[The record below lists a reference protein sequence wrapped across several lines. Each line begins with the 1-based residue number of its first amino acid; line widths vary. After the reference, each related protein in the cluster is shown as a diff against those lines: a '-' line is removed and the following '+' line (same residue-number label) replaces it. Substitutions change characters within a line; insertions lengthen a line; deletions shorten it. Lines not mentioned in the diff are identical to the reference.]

1 MTACDIRHSSL
12 LHAAK
17 IGRGVAS
24 DDKFLREGREE
35 DYCITPRSLPTSIAT
50 FQPSTSP
57 FSSSSSSFPFSCA
70 RARFLVI
77 LFLPLVFRASS
88 SPRRYVTS
96 YRYLIKGCPIIFFYN
111 ARKTCGSSVP
121 SSLTPASGVGKGSHA
136 VRRAT
141 SIRARLFSLSLSLSL
156 LFFPP
161 RDYVKQAVLD
171 AGQDVDCSSSLG
183 IVSSLGRKEV
193 TARYLSL
200 SPFLTLSLS
209 LALSHTRVSLVPYV
223 GVERALTRR
232 V

>member
-1 MTACDIRHSSL
+1 MTARDIRHSPL

-57 FSSSSSSFPFSCA
+57 FSSSFPFSCA

-96 YRYLIKGCPIIFFYN
+96 YRYLIKGCPIIFFYH
-111 ARKTCGSSVP
+111 ARLRSVRRVVAP
-121 SSLTPASGVGKGSHA
+121 SPRPSLRHPASGKDRTRYVARHRSA
-136 VRRAT
+136 RA
-141 SIRARLFSLSLSLSL
+141 SSLSLSPFLSF
-156 LFFPP
+156 FFPP

-200 SPFLTLSLS
+200 SPFLTLSL
-209 LALSHTRVSLVPYV
+209 ALSHTRVSLVPCV